1 MVSPMPPRR
10 PLPTV
15 QEAAEILS
23 RRRSRPM
30 PRPAP
35 PAGRALGPVLK
46 ALEEKFGQGP
56 GQLQLKWKEIVG
68 ETLARHTEPVKLVKA
83 RGNAPGVLELR
94 VAGPAGTLHAYRS
107 EGRAA
112 IEEATGYDLDGVPF
126 VAAVLAGAK
135 TIVGLPVPD
144 YTKPP
149 AMESGGGG
157 LVSTTSDYGRF
168 SQMILNKG
176 EYNGVRLLGRKT
188 VELMLTNQTKEP
200 VQVQDQVQAQAAQS
214 GAWLWQL
221 VLGGVGGHQKTKPT
235 LKCKRSFCT
244 ACP

>member
-30 PRPAP
+30 PRAAP

-94 VAGPAGTLHAYRS
+94 VAGPA
-107 EGRAA
+107 AA
-112 IEEATGYDLDGVPF
+112 IVQHQAPEILQRVSLILGQGSISKLRIIQGAIRATPGRTQALRRRPKGPLD
-126 VAAVLAGAK
+126 AAAEQTLAE
-135 TIVGLPVPD
+135 GLADQPEGPLRD
-144 YTKPP
+144 
-149 AMESGGGG
+149 A
-157 LVSTTSDYGRF
+157 LIR
-168 SQMILNKG
+168 
-176 EYNGVRLLGRKT
+176 LGRET
-188 VELMLTNQTKEP
+188 LR
-200 VQVQDQVQAQAAQS
+200 
-214 GAWLWQL
+214 GR
-221 VLGGVGGHQKTKPT
+221 GG
-235 LKCKRSFCT
+235 
-244 ACP
+244 